1 MSAELRDLNAMVY
14 RALREAFPHVRP
26 IPGDVTLW
34 LASSSDELST
44 ASLATLAARWEERGL
59 ETQLITVPHI
69 RLKLEQ
75 RRLDWFWT
83 SLGEARA
90 RERGQLIGAEGRR
103 VNRDL
108 RPIGLFHGLSYWNA
122 LFSPRLSWIFAFASR
137 LSLWTLT
144 PLLVGC
150 MLLFLANSRS
160 TGKGT
165 AAVIPVVI
173 ATTGAA
179 GMAADLIFVFAF
191 QTLYGYVYH
200 WIGLLIAA
208 FMAGLGLG
216 GLVGTRRSVRSAEA
230 RPALL
235 KLEGALV
242 LYWILL
248 PVLLGVLHSG
258 ISHPL
263 VFAFTQGVLT
273 ALNALAGFLV
283 GFQFPLA
290 NKIWME
296 SRGDRKGVAG
306 ALYAWDLVGAFLGAI
321 VVSVILIP
329 VLGLLGTCLLA
340 AMLKAGSFLLALSG
354 RGLRRPTKRP
364 V

>member
-1 MSAELRDLNAMVY
+1 M
-14 RALREAFPHVRP
+14 
-26 IPGDVTLW
+26 
-34 LASSSDELST
+34 
-44 ASLATLAARWEERGL
+44 ATLAARWEERDL
-59 ETQLITVPHI
+59 ETQLITLPHI

-75 RRLDWFWT
+75 RRLDWFWA
-83 SLGEARA
+83 SLGNASEPQTK
-90 RERGQLIGAEGRR
+90 ELVGAGGRQ

-122 LFSPRLSWIFAFASR
+122 LFSPRLAWMFAFAGR
-137 LSLWTLT
+137 LSLWTLG
-144 PLLVGC
+144 PALAGC
-150 MLLFLANSRS
+150 MLLFLVISRA

-165 AAVIPVVI
+165 AAVVPVVI
-173 ATTGAA
+173 ATTGAT
-179 GMAADLIFVFAF
+179 GMTADLIVVFAF

-208 FMAGLGLG
+208 FMVGLGLG
-216 GLVGTRRSVRSAEA
+216 GLVGTRRSVRFAKA

-248 PVLLGVLHSG
+248 PVLLRTLHAG

-263 VFAFTQGVLT
+263 VFASTQGVLLV
-273 ALNALAGFLV
+273 LNVLAGFLV
-283 GFQFPLA
+283 GSQFPLA

-296 SRGDRKGVAG
+296 SRRDRRGAAG
-306 ALYAWDLVGAFLGAI
+306 ALYAWDLVGAFAGAM
-321 VVSVILIP
+321 VVSVVLIP
-329 VLGLLGTCLLA
+329 VLGLLETCFLA
-340 AMLKAGSFLLALSG
+340 AMLKAGSFLLALSS
-354 RGLRRPTKRP
+354 RGFRRPAKRP